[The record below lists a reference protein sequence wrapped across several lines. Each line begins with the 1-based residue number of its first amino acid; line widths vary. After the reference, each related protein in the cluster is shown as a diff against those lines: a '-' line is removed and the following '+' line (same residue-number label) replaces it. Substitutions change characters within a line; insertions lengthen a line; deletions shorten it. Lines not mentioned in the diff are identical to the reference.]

1 MSVEISERQKKVLR
15 GRAHS
20 LKPVVLIG
28 KEGLSESVVAAVDSA
43 LTTHELIKVKLLQNC
58 LDDKTAVANA
68 LSERLVA
75 GLVQRIGKTIVLYR
89 ERPADD

>member
-1 MSVEISERQKKVLR
+1 MSVEISEREKKALR

-28 KEGLSESVVAAVDSA
+28 KEGLSDSVVAAVDSA
-43 LTTHELIKVKLLQNC
+43 LSTHELIKVKLLQNC
-58 LDDKTAVANA
+58 LDDKTEVANA

>member
-1 MSVEISERQKKVLR
+1 MSVEISERQKKALR

-28 KEGLSESVVAAVDSA
+28 KEGLSDSVVAAVDSA